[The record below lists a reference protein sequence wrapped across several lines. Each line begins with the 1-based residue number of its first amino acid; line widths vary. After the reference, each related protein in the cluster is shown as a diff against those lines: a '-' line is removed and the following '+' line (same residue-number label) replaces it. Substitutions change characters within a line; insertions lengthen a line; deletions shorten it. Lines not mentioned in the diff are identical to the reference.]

1 MNLTN
6 SNRIEAPVQT
16 EEAKPISTEAVQLEA
31 DKAVHLIF
39 QNKINAKNAFDID
52 TAFFQG
58 LGKILDG

>member
-6 SNRIEAPVQT
+6 SNRIEAPVQP